1 MRVIDY
7 QKVDLSDDEFAAYQE
22 LVGQL
27 GEEAF
32 KGLITTDARGIIT
45 VVRPNRVVSWAVV
58 FWCQMVMVNQRQR
71 LQDLRIDELQ
81 RQLELLSDKV
91 R

>member
-7 QKVDLSDDEFAAYQE
+7 QKVDLSDQEFAAYQE

-32 KGLITTDARGIIT
+32 KGLISTDDRGIIT
-45 VVRPNRVVSWAVV
+45 MVKPNRVVSWAVV
-58 FWCQMVMVNQRQR
+58 FFLQQCMINQHLR
-71 LQDLRIDELQ
+71 LQDQRIDELQ
-81 RQLELLSDKV
+81 HQLDLLSNKV